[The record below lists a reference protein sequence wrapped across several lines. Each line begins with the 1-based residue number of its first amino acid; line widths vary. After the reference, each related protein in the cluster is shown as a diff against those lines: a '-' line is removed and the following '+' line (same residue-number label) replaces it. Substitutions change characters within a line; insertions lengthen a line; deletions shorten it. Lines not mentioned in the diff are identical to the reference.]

1 MPTIEKY
8 KQHTTEESIPQVIEK
23 LPAGGSIGW
32 YGSTTAKRVIGYIP
46 GGALVTHASVFQVQM
61 AYDVYKDAK
70 SLRKDDTALAILSY
84 GEILHTTMLNCDMLN
99 LSVS

>member
-1 MPTIEKY
+1 VPTIEKY

-32 YGSTTAKRVIGYIP
+32 YGSTAAKRVIGYIP
-46 GGALVTHASVFQVQM
+46 GGALVSYASIYQVQM

-70 SLRKDDTALAILSY
+70 SLHQDDTALAILSY
-84 GEILHTTMLNCDMLN
+84 GEILHTTTINYNMLN
-99 LSVS
+99 LFVS